1 MEEIICH
8 ACGRPNLPEA
18 KKCWYCQEALEKPDE
33 GAAGESSPE
42 INAFMPID
50 AGDGKTREPLRQQ
63 DEPEE
68 SYSEIP
74 EWLQRIR
81 DMKKADQIPEDD
93 QDRWQQQKLFNP
105 AAAPDEPLSAAGAPK
120 RSERPAPKPRPA
132 AEPQPKPPAAPL
144 PLEPI
149 REPGDEA
156 EALTEPEDDLSD
168 DLPDGFKPIEDIDS
182 N

>member
-50 AGDGKTREPLRQQ
+50 AGDGKTGEPLQQ
-63 DEPEE
+63 LDEPEE
-68 SYSEIP
+68 PDSDIP

-81 DMKKADQIPEDD
+81 EMKKADQTPEDD
-93 QDRWQQQKLFNP
+93 QDRWQQQKLFSP
-105 AAAPDEPLSAAGAPK
+105 AAAPVEPSAAAGAPK
-120 RSERPAPKPRPA
+120 RSERPAPKPKPA
-132 AEPQPKPPAAPL
+132 ADPQAKAPAAAL

-149 REPGDEA
+149 REPEDEA
-156 EALTEPEDDLSD
+156 EAQTEPEDLSD
-168 DLPDGFKPIEDIDS
+168 DLPEGFKPIEDIDS